1 MDDTIS
7 TLCEE
12 LHEAREAKRL
22 LLAQVKEIEAAISQL
37 KEDVTLAMMN
47 QGLQQCE
54 TGGYLYTLKQR
65 YRVERQCDGKE
76 FVRLFRENERSDL
89 ITEYVNA
96 SKLQSFVKNELQSHD
111 ELPAWLQ
118 GALLVEETN
127 KLNIKK
133 V

>member
-1 MDDTIS
+1 M
-7 TLCEE
+7 
-12 LHEAREAKRL
+12 RL
-22 LLAQVKEIEAAISQL
+22 ALDIIDPNKSVSVKA
-37 KEDVTLAMMN
+37 
-47 QGLQQCE
+47 
-54 TGGYLYTLKQR
+54 
-65 YRVERQCDGKE
+65 VE
-76 FVRLFRENERSDL
+76 SP
-89 ITEYVNA
+89 